1 VLDLGCLICDQFAMN
16 GYEEFGFIIHEFGF
30 GLLLYISIHWTIA
43 FFKFQIVKSPIYHF
57 KGRPMQKLRTEY
69 SPVLPHPR
77 SGNFY
82 KTSIRRTANSR
93 Y

>member
-1 VLDLGCLICDQFAMN
+1 
-16 GYEEFGFIIHEFGF
+16 
-30 GLLLYISIHWTIA
+30 
-43 FFKFQIVKSPIYHF
+43 
-57 KGRPMQKLRTEY
+57 MQKLRMEY

-82 KTSIRRTANSR
+82 KTIISIRRTANSR